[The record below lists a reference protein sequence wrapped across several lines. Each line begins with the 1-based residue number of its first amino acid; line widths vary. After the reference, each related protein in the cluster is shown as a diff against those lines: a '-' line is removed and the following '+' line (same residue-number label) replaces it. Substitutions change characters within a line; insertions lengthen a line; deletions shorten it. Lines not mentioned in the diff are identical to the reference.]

1 LIRKKFEEET
11 TSKESIQV
19 NPRPTRSLIF
29 KEKVNGKLTPTP
41 SSVNFRKQPA
51 NAYLQTQLI
60 DSYGLG
66 NMSRLEGTKSGSKG
80 KRKYDII
87 DEIESEKTANFSPK
101 KIPKIEKIV
110 ENELPVK
117 KLGQVSTLALG
128 KRSTM
133 EGDTRKCPI
142 LKPK

>member
-1 LIRKKFEEET
+1 M
-11 TSKESIQV
+11 
-19 NPRPTRSLIF
+19 
-29 KEKVNGKLTPTP
+29 
-41 SSVNFRKQPA
+41 
-51 NAYLQTQLI
+51 YLQTQLI

-66 NMSRLEGTKSGSKG
+66 NMSRLEGMKIDSKG

-101 KIPKIEKIV
+101 KIPKIEKKI
-110 ENELPVK
+110 ENDISVK

-128 KRSTM
+128 KRTTM

-142 LKPK
+142 LKRK